1 MNKPFLK
8 RFPRFFFSSLWAL
21 GIFGLFVFD
30 FSETTKDLPLIP
42 YADKIVHALLFFV
55 QTGLLLW
62 ELNFRNLT
70 STSIPVGRLFIWS
83 VSLPFLYGVLIEL
96 IQHFLPYR
104 GAELMDL
111 LFDLMG
117 SLAAFSCLVLILIW
131 RENKR

>member
-42 YADKIVHALLFFV
+42 YADKIVHALLF
-55 QTGLLLW
+55 L
-62 ELNFRNLT
+62 FRQAFCCGN
-70 STSIPVGRLFIWS
+70 SIFEILPLPPFPSAVYLFGRYRFLFIRCFDRAYS
-83 VSLPFLYGVLIEL
+83 TFSTLP
-96 IQHFLPYR
+96 

>member
-1 MNKPFLK
+1 LAFSFSTFPKPPK
-8 RFPRFFFSSLWAL
+8 
-21 GIFGLFVFD
+21 
-30 FSETTKDLPLIP
+30 TYPLIP

>member
-8 RFPRFFFSSLWAL
+8 RFPRVFFSSLWAL

-30 FSETTKDLPLIP
+30 FSETTKDFDSLCRQNRACP
-42 YADKIVHALLFFV
+42 VVFV

-83 VSLPFLYGVLIEL
+83 VSLPFLYGV
-96 IQHFLPYR
+96 FDRAYSTFSTLP
-104 GAELMDL
+104 
-111 LFDLMG
+111 G
-117 SLAAFSCLVLILIW
+117 S
-131 RENKR
+131 